1 MQILRQWLRMTRSL
15 NVILSAS
22 EESAFV
28 VAQIFID
35 P

>member
-1 MQILRQWLRMTRSL
+1 MQILRQRLRMTRSL

-28 VAQIFID
+28 VAQLFIGT
-35 P
+35 